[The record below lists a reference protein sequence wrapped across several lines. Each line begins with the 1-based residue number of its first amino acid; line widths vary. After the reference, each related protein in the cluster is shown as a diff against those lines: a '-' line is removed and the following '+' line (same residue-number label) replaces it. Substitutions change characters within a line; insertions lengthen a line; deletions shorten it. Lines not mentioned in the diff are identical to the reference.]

1 MKHLILPLIAMLALP
16 VFGQKKEIA
25 EMQRDILLM
34 QDQIRSLQRS
44 QDEKLAA
51 LQVLIQQTLETSN
64 KANTAVAVLESSMKD
79 RFKEQ
84 ERTIAVPI
92 TSVGTKVDTMATDFV
107 SVREAVADLS
117 SRVGKL
123 QNQLTD
129 MSNAVKTLSMPRPD
143 PPPPA
148 GGASTTAG
156 GPPQGVSAE
165 SLYNAAMRDR
175 SAGNADLA
183 ILQFED
189 YLKWFPNTDIAPN
202 AQYYIGEIKYLRGD
216 MDGALKEF
224 DKLLEAFPDNA
235 KTSDAMLLKGRALV
249 KSGFKA
255 EARQEF
261 NALIKKFPS
270 HENAA
275 KARIELA
282 ALSAPARAPARSA
295 TKRRE

>member
-1 MKHLILPLIAMLALP
+1 MKHFILPLIAILALP

-34 QDQIRSLQRS
+34 QDQVRSLQRS

-51 LQVLIQQTLETSN
+51 LQVLIQQTLETAN

-92 TSVGTKVDTMATDFV
+92 TSVGAKVDTMATDFV

-123 QNQLTD
+123 QNQLAD
-129 MSNAVKTLSMPRPD
+129 LGNAVKVLSSPPA
-143 PPPPA
+143 PPPA
-148 GGASTTAG
+148 APGSPNASGGA
-156 GPPQGVSAE
+156 PQGVSAE

-175 SAGNADLA
+175 SSGNVDLA

-216 MDGALKEF
+216 LDGALKEF
-224 DKLLEAFPDNA
+224 DKLLEAYPDNS
-235 KTSDAMLLKGRALV
+235 KTPEAMLLKGRALV

-261 NALIKKFPS
+261 NALIKKYPS
-270 HENAA
+270 HENSA

-282 ALSAPARAPARSA
+282 ALSAPARAPARST
-295 TKRRE
+295 TKKR